1 MSCLEKICCCVTFLP
16 KVILLVLILLFK
28 CIFYVLKM
36 EWYTKENCPCIFN
49 LLSKATWQRLRYYIF
64 AYVLWMSPIIAFLV
78 SICIYHDPQVP
89 NFGSVASKGA
99 GSVTDRGY
107 VFAPLIFFGALLVLG
122 SVRSF
127 FVSYDPQIFPTRA
140 VKIWFYTC
148 LCIVFCFMLSILAF
162 FLSLAF
168 VSDENAHKHR
178 VGSLRAVHVLIGSV
192 IILWIL
198 VCMVGVSIYCPTPLL
213 VPLCCSTHFARSRL
227 TPYGRFLQFRLCSK
241 EGEVN
246 QRRHVG
252 PAILVNISGG
262 CILTLL
268 AIQISLI
275 VSKLQG
281 AAQYTWGTALT
292 PIWILDAIA
301 ICATLIILAAVFKDE
316 ELHTPAVT
324 SLYAVVGGWLS
335 LFSSFFF
342 SEILFV
348 AYMDQDANG
357 ANNLTPYN
365 VIAPFIVIWGFFFI
379 ISIFE
384 FVRYLFGRC
393 KHVVQ
398 MCEVRHLKMLYIDR
412 RVEKRVL
419 YGKDA
424 VDKAKVSEK
433 RKKLQEEANVIIDV
447 AQFQEERSSSTSP
460 TKNVQI
466 TTNNL
471 RVNKNANNWNS
482 SLLPDAISRNA
493 RIDSNDEYFDNE
505 HLYIEIDTHLMEAL
519 SKTTILGDPVGM
531 RTILI
536 NQLTAVL
543 KIITENHETISHERL
558 YNDML
563 DFQKI
568 YVSRTSVVIWN
579 DRVASLFGEILKLV
593 GPFRV

>member
-1 MSCLEKICCCVTFLP
+1 
-16 KVILLVLILLFK
+16 
-28 CIFYVLKM
+28 
-36 EWYTKENCPCIFN
+36 
-49 LLSKATWQRLRYYIF
+49 
-64 AYVLWMSPIIAFLV
+64 
-78 SICIYHDPQVP
+78 
-89 NFGSVASKGA
+89 
-99 GSVTDRGY
+99 
-107 VFAPLIFFGALLVLG
+107 
-122 SVRSF
+122 
-127 FVSYDPQIFPTRA
+127 
-140 VKIWFYTC
+140 
-148 LCIVFCFMLSILAF
+148 MLSILAF

-192 IILWIL
+192 VILWIL
-198 VCMVGVSIYCPTPLL
+198 VCVIGVSINHPTLLPL
-213 VPLCCSTHFARSRL
+213 PLCRGTRFARSGL
-227 TPYGRFLQFRLCSK
+227 TTYGRLCQFRLCSK

-324 SLYAVVGGWLS
+324 SLYAVVGGWVS

-348 AYMDQDANG
+348 TYMDQDANG

-424 VDKAKVSEK
+424 VDKTKVSEK

-447 AQFQEERSSSTSP
+447 TQGEEDRSSSTTP
-460 TKNVQI
+460 TKDVQI
-466 TTNNL
+466 TTNDL
-471 RVNKNANNWNS
+471 RVNKTGNNWNS

-558 YNDML
+558 FNDML
-563 DFQKI
+563 DFQRI
-568 YVSRTSVVIWN
+568 YVSRTSIIIWN
-579 DRVASLFGEILKLV
+579 DRVASLFGEILSWLDLFAFSEDALIRNGLGCKPGECV
-593 GPFRV
+593 KCKSIAHIQICSQIISEAIYC

>member
-1 MSCLEKICCCVTFLP
+1 MLLLTFSAQSHPSGADPAVQVHLLRFEDGVVHEGKLSLHFQPSIETNMATAALLYICVCVVDVSDHRVPCFCMYLSRSTGP
-16 KVILLVLILLFK
+16 KFWVGG
-28 CIFYVLKM
+28 LKG
-36 EWYTKENCPCIFN
+36 
-49 LLSKATWQRLRYYIF
+49 
-64 AYVLWMSPIIAFLV
+64 V
-78 SICIYHDPQVP
+78 
-89 NFGSVASKGA
+89 

-127 FVSYDPQIFPTRA
+127 FISYDPQIFPTRA
-140 VKIWFYTC
+140 IKIWFYTC

-198 VCMVGVSIYCPTPLL
+198 VCMIGVSINHPTLLPL
-213 VPLCCSTHFARSRL
+213 PLCCGTNLARSGL
-227 TPYGRFLQFRLCSK
+227 TTYGRLCQFRLCSK

-348 AYMDQDANG
+348 TYMDQDVNG

-384 FVRYLFGRC
+384 FVRYLSWPMQACCPDVRSAALED
-393 KHVVQ
+393 VV
-398 MCEVRHLKMLYIDR
+398 H
-412 RVEKRVL
+412 
-419 YGKDA
+419 
-424 VDKAKVSEK
+424 
-433 RKKLQEEANVIIDV
+433 
-447 AQFQEERSSSTSP
+447 
-460 TKNVQI
+460 
-466 TTNNL
+466 
-471 RVNKNANNWNS
+471 
-482 SLLPDAISRNA
+482 
-493 RIDSNDEYFDNE
+493 
-505 HLYIEIDTHLMEAL
+505 
-519 SKTTILGDPVGM
+519 
-531 RTILI
+531 
-536 NQLTAVL
+536 
-543 KIITENHETISHERL
+543 
-558 YNDML
+558 
-563 DFQKI
+563 
-568 YVSRTSVVIWN
+568 
-579 DRVASLFGEILKLV
+579 
-593 GPFRV
+593 